1 MGCSR
6 RESIV
11 PGVTHP
17 ESPVPSPE
25 SSVLM
30 SFRLRFWGTR
40 GSIPSPGP
48 STVRYGGN
56 TPSVEVRTPSG
67 TLVLLDAGTGIRE
80 LGRALIARANGSP
93 ITGDIFLTH
102 AHWDHIQGIPFFAPA
117 FQRGN
122 RFTIWGAKSLAAS
135 IRRVVRDQMSPVVFP
150 VAFEELAATFE
161 FRELTDERH
170 SSDGFDVRAFPVR
183 HPGGALGYRFAPGP
197 GGDRAVGSSFV
208 YISDNEIR
216 AADASASNDR
226 WRAKLVD
233 FIRGSR
239 LLIHDATYTE
249 DEYESHRGWG
259 HSTYGDAVALALESG
274 VETLVLFHHSPDRS
288 DDELDGRLAE
298 CRGAVARSGRTLRII
313 AAAEGLEI
321 DV

>member
-1 MGCSR
+1 
-6 RESIV
+6 
-11 PGVTHP
+11 
-17 ESPVPSPE
+17 
-25 SSVLM
+25 M

-197 GGDRAVGSSFV
+197 GGDRPVGSSFV